1 MERKTVLLIDD
12 EENILKII
20 KKFLEDNFFSVKTA
34 KTKKEALDLL
44 KKQSFDIVLSDYR
57 LPDGTGFEI
66 LDFFRSVEP
75 KKPFIMITAYGSIN
89 GAVEAMRRGASHYI
103 AKPIDFQDLL
113 KILQFYTKK
122 EDQKIEE
129 KDEFCGII
137 GKSKQMKELFKD
149 ISIVAQSEATVLI
162 EGECGTGKELVAR
175 AIHSLSR
182 RKDNPFIGIN
192 CSAIP
197 VDLFENELFG
207 HEKGSFTGAVGKEIG
222 KIELAG
228 EGTLFLDEI
237 GDLPQLPQAKL
248 LRVLQ
253 EREFYRIG
261 GTKTIPVKCRII
273 AATNKDLE
281 QLVEEGTFREDLFYR
296 INVIHIKIPPLRE
309 RKEDIPLLVNHFLDK
324 FNRLN
329 YKNILSVDKE
339 VMDILME
346 YDWPGNVRELE
357 NAIERA
363 VVMCQHDTI
372 KKEHLPPRIFKRIS
386 RNSSD
391 TVIEDMSLNNT
402 NLLEIEKKVIMK
414 VLEETNWNQ
423 TKAAEKLGI
432 SRKQLRTKMKNLG
445 LLK

>member
-1 MERKTVLLIDD
+1 MERKKVLLIDD

-20 KKFLEDNFFSVKTA
+20 KKFLEDNNFKVKTA
-34 KTKKEALDLL
+34 SNRETAISILKKER
-44 KKQSFDIVLSDYR
+44 FDIVLSDYK
-57 LPDGTGFEI
+57 LPDGTGMEI
-66 LDFFRSVEP
+66 LEFYRKIES

-89 GAVEAMRRGASHYI
+89 GAVEAMQKGASHYI

-113 KILQFYTKK
+113 KILDFYTKK
-122 EDQKIEE
+122 ETSETFKE
-129 KDEFCGII
+129 KSEFCGII
-137 GKSKQMKELFKD
+137 GKSKKMQNLFEE
-149 ISIVAQSEATVLI
+149 IAIVSQSEATVLI

-182 RKDNPFIGIN
+182 RKDKPFIGIN

-197 VDLFENELFG
+197 VELFENELFG

-222 KIELAG
+222 KIELAE

-237 GDLPQLPQAKL
+237 GELQPLPQAKL

-253 EREFYRIG
+253 EKEFYRIG

-273 AATNKDLE
+273 AATNRDLE
-281 QLVEEGTFREDLFYR
+281 QMVEEGKFREDLFYR

-309 RKEDIPLLVNHFLDK
+309 RKEDIPLLVKHFLDK
-324 FNRLN
+324 FNKLN
-329 YKNILSVDKE
+329 YKNIRDVDKE
-339 VMDILME
+339 VMEIFLD
-346 YDWPGNVRELE
+346 YNWPGNVRELE

-372 KKEHLPPRIFKRIS
+372 KKEHLPPRIFKKM
-386 RNSSD
+386 SSKKE
-391 TVIEDMSLNNT
+391 TKEDIPLTDT
-402 NLLEIEKKVIMK
+402 NLFEIEKRVILK
-414 VLEETNWNQ
+414 VLKETNWNQ

-432 SRKQLRTKMKNLG
+432 SRKQLRTKMKNFG
-445 LLK
+445 LLN